1 MTDLR
6 AERPSSSDYTEFMR
20 PGTRVPRI
28 NCTTEKAGFM
38 CEAKELIY
46 NISLFFTIF
55 QENGRQRGTESRR
68 SRTFLQFYGLLKRSP
83 CVRSPRICR
92 SGPIGATCPL
102 RIRK

>member
-46 NISLFFTIF
+46 NISLFLPFSGKRAAARHREPTKPDF
-55 QENGRQRGTESRR
+55 S
-68 SRTFLQFYGLLKRSP
+68 SVLRTVEKKSLCKVTQNL
-83 CVRSPRICR
+83 
-92 SGPIGATCPL
+92 
-102 RIRK
+102 